1 MLNELFD
8 PNPEKSPRWSPT
20 TKLVVGLTLA
30 AIVFSMFIS
39 FRAFLGPVLAAVII
53 SYLVYPWAKRI
64 SHYIHIP
71 WRLTVLLLY
80 FCMLV
85 GLLGVI
91 TWGGITLVEQIQNLI
106 NFLQKT
112 VNDLPDLIARL
123 TAQPQVIGPFILDWQ
138 RLDVVA
144 IVNQALAIIQP
155 LLSQAGTLVGTIA
168 SSAASIVGWSL
179 FSIVLSYFIV
189 SETQGSASRLMN
201 LHIPGYRDDFRRMGR
216 ELSIIWN
223 AFLRG
228 QLILFTITAAIY
240 MVTMTI
246 LGMRYNFGLAL
257 LAGLARFL
265 PYIGPLISWS
275 TDSIVAYSQGYT
287 VFGLPT
293 EYYMLTVL
301 ITAWVTDAIID
312 NLISP
317 RIFSNALK
325 IHPAA
330 VMVCALLAFNLMG
343 ILGIVLAAP
352 ALATLKLV
360 FDYTVRKLLDMD
372 PWADFERTSPPIPL
386 YQVILQYSFRG
397 WEFARVLFFRVRQW
411 INQLH
416 KPGSDRDITP
426 SSPKS

>member
-1 MLNELFD
+1 MLNELSD

-30 AIVFSMFIS
+30 AILFSMFIS
-39 FRAFLGPVLAAVII
+39 FRTYLGPVFGAVII
-53 SYLVYPWAKRI
+53 SYLIYPWARRI

-71 WRLTVLLLY
+71 WRITVTLLY
-80 FCMLV
+80 LCVLAA
-85 GLLGVI
+85 LLSLI
-91 TWGGITLVEQIQNLI
+91 TWGGINLVEQIQNLI
-106 NFLQKT
+106 NFLQST
-112 VNDLPDLIARL
+112 INDLPDIIARL
-123 TAQPQVIGPFILDWQ
+123 TAQPQVIGPFTLDWQ
-138 RLDVVA
+138 RLDLTTL
-144 IVNQALAIIQP
+144 VNQLLAIIQP

-168 SSAASIVGWSL
+168 SSAASIIGWSL

-189 SETQGSASRLMN
+189 SETQGNASRLVK
-201 LHIPGYRDDFRRMGR
+201 LQIPGYRDDFNRVGR

-228 QLILFTITAAIY
+228 QLILFTLTAIIY
-240 MVTMTI
+240 MVTLSI
-246 LGMRYNFGLAL
+246 LGVRYNFGLAL

-287 VFGLPT
+287 IFGLTT
-293 EYYMLTVL
+293 EYYTLVVL
-301 ITAWVTDAIID
+301 ITVWFTDAIID
-312 NLISP
+312 NFISP

-343 ILGIVLAAP
+343 VLGIVLAAP
-352 ALATLKLV
+352 ALATIKLL

-372 PWADFERTSPPIPL
+372 PWADFERTSLPIPL
-386 YQVILQYSFRG
+386 YRVILQYSFQG
-397 WEFARVLFFRVRQW
+397 WEIARGIYSRVRLW
-411 INQLH
+411 INHLR
-416 KPGSDRDITP
+416 KSSSDRNITP
-426 SSPKS
+426 SGPNS